1 MKQKTLTVEKP
12 LEILELMASIF
23 PDEVVHAI
31 HCPFT
36 GGTEILPVLHKT
48 EYDGHRW
55 VLYLDYDGI
64 TDYLVYDSF
73 TGSMTHEVYNPG
85 CRMVCSCS
93 ENFPR
98 EKKIP
103 QKRKDKKG
111 KMIYHMVSYL
121 YAEYVGMGRDKNYIL
136 YRKLMS

>member
-73 TGSMTHEVYNPG
+73 TGSMTHEVYNP
-85 CRMVCSCS
+85 VVEWSAVAAKI
-93 ENFPR
+93 FPAKRKFRKR
-98 EKKIP
+98 EKI
-103 QKRKDKKG
+103 RKG
-111 KMIYHMVSYL
+111 K
-121 YAEYVGMGRDKNYIL
+121 
-136 YRKLMS
+136 